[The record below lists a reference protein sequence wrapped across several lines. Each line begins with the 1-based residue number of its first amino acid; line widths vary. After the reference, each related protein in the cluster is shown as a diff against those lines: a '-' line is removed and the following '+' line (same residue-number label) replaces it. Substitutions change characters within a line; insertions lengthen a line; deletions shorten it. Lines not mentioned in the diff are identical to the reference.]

1 MDKILVL
8 GAGRSATSLITY
20 LLENA
25 VAHQW
30 EIIVADYALQLA
42 EEKIN
47 GHY

>member
-1 MDKILVL
+1 MDNKILVL
-8 GAGRSATSLITY
+8 EWSIGHLLITY

-42 EEKIN
+42 GRK
-47 GHY
+47 